1 MSNNYPTIKAAK
13 VWGARQGWGFSAWL
27 NGPSDALDSRL
38 AWRRIERAAT
48 GTGVYASLPEGGRIG
63 VRVRRH
69 GDRAIF
75 DVVL

>member
-1 MSNNYPTIKAAK
+1 MMTTVKATD
-13 VWGARQGWGFSAWL
+13 VWGNQQGWGFSAWL
-27 NGPSDALDSRL
+27 DGPFDALDSQQ

-48 GTGVYASLPEGGRIG
+48 GAYAGRPAGERIG

>member
-1 MSNNYPTIKAAK
+1 MTTPTIKAID
-13 VWGARQGWGFSAWL
+13 VWGNRQGWGFSAWL
-27 NGPSDALDSRL
+27 IGPFDSLDSQQ

-48 GTGVYASLPEGGRIG
+48 GTGAYAGRPAGERIG

-69 GDRAIF
+69 WDHAIF